1 MNLSRFRAGLLMTVL
16 SGVVLA
22 SPVFDTHAQGGDT
35 PKVGDI
41 VVDGLGFEMVYVPAG
56 TFEMGI
62 QQETLEALV
71 GPLDEGAVEG
81 FTDIG
86 VFEAY
91 TVDMYYFWIDRYEVT
106 IEQYTKY
113 FPEIMDKVGIPSRP
127 ELMDTPQ
134 NPIVGVDWVEAV
146 QFCGLREAHLP
157 TEEEWEYAASGPEN
171 LLYPWGNTYEPDN
184 VHESMAD
191 GTYPAGSKPGN
202 VSWVGAYDMAGNVE
216 EWVEDRFL
224 PYSTSSPFPRDGS
237 LDTARVAR
245 GGTYYHY
252 EYALATFVRYGYG
265 YYHGSLFTGFRCA
278 RLSDPRLD

>member
-71 GPLDEGAVEG
+71 GPLDEVAVEG

-91 TVDMYYFWIDRYEVT
+91 
-106 IEQYTKY
+106 
-113 FPEIMDKVGIPSRP
+113 
-127 ELMDTPQ
+127 
-134 NPIVGVDWVEAV
+134 
-146 QFCGLREAHLP
+146 
-157 TEEEWEYAASGPEN
+157 
-171 LLYPWGNTYEPDN
+171 
-184 VHESMAD
+184 
-191 GTYPAGSKPGN
+191 
-202 VSWVGAYDMAGNVE
+202 VE